1 MKYLP
6 HNLKITGC
14 MMVLLCGS
22 MLTACAP
29 EKDMQGVDPRDYYT
43 QHPIKNTVETKT
55 ASQNLH
61 FDADEN
67 RLDETQLMRL
77 KRALNGISPMAADN
91 VMVQLSARDA
101 SRDER
106 KRHLIAVLRSMGY
119 GRDKIVFESSD
130 AMSAGDARVDVQY
143 AVVIPPNCPDWRTS
157 PVTTYSNSKQGNFGC
172 ASTVNL
178 GAMVADPQDLV
189 RGHATVTP
197 DTQRSSKVVELYHGG
212 QLSAAPA
219 AGGASTSGGAP
230 ANDAGT
236 TNNNNNSPPDGGG
249 Q

>member
-1 MKYLP
+1 MAYLF
-6 HNLKITGC
+6 HSTKLSGY
-14 MMVLLCGS
+14 VALALCCS
-22 MLTACAP
+22 VMSACAP

-55 ASQNLH
+55 ASQQLH
-61 FDADEN
+61 FDAEET
-67 RLDETQLMRL
+67 RLDETQVMRL

-91 VMVQLSARDA
+91 VMVQLSSRDA
-101 SRDER
+101 NKAER
-106 KRHLIAVLRSMGY
+106 KRHLIAVLRSLGY
-119 GRDKIVFESSD
+119 GRDKIVVESSD
-130 AMSAGDARVDVQY
+130 AMSVGDARVDVQY

-212 QLSAAPA
+212 QSSAAPA
-219 AGGASTSGGAP
+219 AAAASGGGGAP